1 MKEYIQITNAS
12 HLRYK
17 QYFSLKGMDNRH
29 FQKFVNFMI
38 KDFKKRPFSEIKEA
52 RQNLAYV
59 LDEDRFWT
67 PNIEEATNDGAM
79 YLDVL
84 WFDNDSRNLKNL
96 GEKKPEPIKYNCT
109 PPEPST
115 INRGSGSRSLG
126 SSWNGER
133 YVDVAK

>member
-12 HLRYK
+12 HRRYK
-17 QYFSLKGMDNRH
+17 QYFTIKGMDNKYLRA
-29 FQKFVNFMI
+29 FLWFLQS
-38 KDFKKRPFSEIKEA
+38 DFKNRPFKEIKEA

-67 PNIEEATNDGAM
+67 PNIKEASHDGAM

-109 PPEPST
+109 PPEPNT
-115 INRGSGSRSLG
+115 INRGSGNRSLG
-126 SSWNGER
+126 VSWNGER
-133 YVDVAK
+133 YVDVAR